1 MVDMD
6 MYFTIMVDR
15 QSPFAGEVYYRVTE
29 ESLTDHLNTKLHEAR
44 LQIDKNCRLE
54 DSRFILWNISM
65 FLQIYDHVDHTLA
78 KKYNI
83 MLT

>member
-44 LQIDKNCRLE
+44 LQIDKNCRVVTVHGSADEIIPLDDSLE
-54 DSRFILWNISM
+54 FAKMIPTTS
-65 FLQIYDHVDHTLA
+65 YTL
-78 KKYNI
+78 
-83 MLT
+83 